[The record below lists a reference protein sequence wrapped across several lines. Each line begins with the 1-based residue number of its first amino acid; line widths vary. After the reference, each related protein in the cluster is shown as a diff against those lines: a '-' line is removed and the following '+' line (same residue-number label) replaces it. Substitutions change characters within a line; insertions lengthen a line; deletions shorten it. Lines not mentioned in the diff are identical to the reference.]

1 MEYGERRNKRDTRD
15 TRDNRRILTSTPRGV
30 LLMFNAMTA
39 VFRTRGMASPRR
51 ANQETT
57 AAGTRR
63 CSAAGDVAQT
73 LQPASGVVNNDV
85 EVLLQLGPA
94 VESSSQPMLHSCSRM
109 IDSCPSIAIIQLAHL
124 YHNGPFLIQVYRLLY
139 RKRDAIVSDCS
150 SPYRPLPTPYFSQ
163 HTGWCY
169 LNILRI
175 TDHKVR

>member
-1 MEYGERRNKRDTRD
+1 
-15 TRDNRRILTSTPRGV
+15 
-30 LLMFNAMTA
+30 MFNVMTA

-57 AAGTRR
+57 AAAGTRR

-94 VESSSQPMLHSCSRM
+94 VESSSQLVLLSSSRM

-124 YHNGPFLIQVYRLLY
+124 YQNGPFLIQVYRILY
-139 RKRDAIVSDCS
+139 RKRDAIVSDYS
-150 SPYRPLPTPYFSQ
+150 FSIPAASHSLLFPTHWMVLLEHPPHYRPQGP
-163 HTGWCY
+163 
-169 LNILRI
+169 LNKRQNHFGPVTEVGIL
-175 TDHKVR
+175 

>member
-1 MEYGERRNKRDTRD
+1 
-15 TRDNRRILTSTPRGV
+15 
-30 LLMFNAMTA
+30 MFNVMTA

-57 AAGTRR
+57 AAAGTRR

-94 VESSSQPMLHSCSRM
+94 VESSSQLVLLSSSRM

-124 YHNGPFLIQVYRLLY
+124 YQNGPFLIQVYRILY
-139 RKRDAIVSDCS
+139 RYEGSNLV
-150 SPYRPLPTPYFSQ
+150 T
-163 HTGWCY
+163 
-169 LNILRI
+169 
-175 TDHKVR
+175 

>member
-1 MEYGERRNKRDTRD
+1 MRATAWRLGFVVLSFGSAAPEPFSNIRYGERRNKRDTRD
-15 TRDNRRILTSTPRGV
+15 NRRILTGTPRGV
-30 LLMFNAMTA
+30 LLMFNVMTA

-94 VESSSQPMLHSCSRM
+94 IESSSQLVLLSSSRM

-124 YHNGPFLIQVYRLLY
+124 YQNGLFLIQVYRILY
-139 RKRDAIVSDCS
+139 RYEGSNLV
-150 SPYRPLPTPYFSQ
+150 T
-163 HTGWCY
+163 
-169 LNILRI
+169 
-175 TDHKVR
+175 

>member
-1 MEYGERRNKRDTRD
+1 MSFCRLDLLPQNRLVTYGMEYGERRNKRD

-139 RKRDAIVSDCS
+139 RYEGSNLV
-150 SPYRPLPTPYFSQ
+150 T
-163 HTGWCY
+163 
-169 LNILRI
+169 
-175 TDHKVR
+175 